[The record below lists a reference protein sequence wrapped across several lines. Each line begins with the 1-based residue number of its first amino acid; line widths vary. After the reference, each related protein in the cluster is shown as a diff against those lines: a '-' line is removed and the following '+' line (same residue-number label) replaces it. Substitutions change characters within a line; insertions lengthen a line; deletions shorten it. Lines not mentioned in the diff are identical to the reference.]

1 MNLEE
6 DTMKYDVKIDS
17 RLFET
22 YPESVEVVLH
32 IKPLEEIREGIEF
45 HQRHFYEEFVV
56 TMIYIIS
63 IL

>member
-1 MNLEE
+1 
-6 DTMKYDVKIDS
+6 MKYDVKIDS

>member
-1 MNLEE
+1 M
-6 DTMKYDVKIDS
+6 IDS

-32 IKPLEEIREGIEF
+32 IKPLEEIREGIAF

-56 TMIYIIS
+56 AMIYIIS
-63 IL
+63 ILWLM